1 MPILPSD
8 DLAALAIHSTMKQF
22 FGLIIGLIVALGA
35 TAAPAQPNPP
45 TAETLFR
52 EGVGLIQQQQLDRAI
67 DRFRQ
72 AIDLDPKLVPAQ
84 YNLGL
89 ALRQKGDIQG
99 AATAFYRTI
108 QIKPDW
114 ALAYANLGAA
124 LLEGGNLPQAQEYL
138 ERAIVLD
145 PQSAIGHYNLGLV
158 YQQQQQPLKAR
169 PALTT
174 AKQLY
179 DRQNN
184 RTGAALAQ
192 KWLERLNPPN

>member
-1 MPILPSD
+1 
-8 DLAALAIHSTMKQF
+8 MKQF
-22 FGLIIGLIVALGA
+22 LGYAQFLGLSLGSMALSA
-35 TAAPAQPNPP
+35 TSAIAQPAQS
-45 TAETLFR
+45 AQIVFQ
-52 EGVGLIQQQQLDRAI
+52 EGVSLIQQQQLDGAI
-67 DRFRQ
+67 ARFQQ
-72 AIDLDPKLVPAQ
+72 AIALDPTLVPAH

-108 QIKPDW
+108 QAKPDW

-145 PQSAIGHYNLGLV
+145 PASAISYYNLGLV
-158 YQQQQQPLKAR
+158 YHQQRQPSKAR
-169 PALTT
+169 PTLQS

-184 RTGAALAQ
+184 PTGAARAQ
-192 KWLERLNPPN
+192 KWLDRLDQPS

>member
-1 MPILPSD
+1 MQRI
-8 DLAALAIHSTMKQF
+8 MKQISGPVQF
-22 FGLIIGLIVALGA
+22 FGLIVSAISLSATSAIGQPLPPS
-35 TAAPAQPNPP
+35 TPPSPAQ
-45 TAETLFR
+45 TA
-52 EGVGLIQQQQLDRAI
+52 
-67 DRFRQ
+67 
-72 AIDLDPKLVPAQ
+72 LDPRFVPAH

-99 AATAFYRTI
+99 AASAFYRTI
-108 QIKPDW
+108 QVKPDW

-145 PQSAIGHYNLGLV
+145 PQSAISYYNLGLV
-158 YQQQQQPLKAR
+158 YQQQRQPSQAR

-184 RTGAALAQ
+184 PTGAARAQ
-192 KWLERLNPPN
+192 KWLNQLPPT

>member
-1 MPILPSD
+1 MQRI
-8 DLAALAIHSTMKQF
+8 MKQISGPVQF
-22 FGLIIGLIVALGA
+22 FGLIVSAIGLSA
-35 TAAPAQPNPP
+35 TSAIGQPLPPSTPQSPAQ
-45 TAETLFR
+45 TVFQ
-52 EGVGLIQQQQLDRAI
+52 EGVGLIQQQQLDGAI
-67 DRFRQ
+67 ARFQQ
-72 AIDLDPKLVPAQ
+72 AIALDPKFVPAH

-99 AATAFYRTI
+99 AASAFYRTI
-108 QIKPDW
+108 QVKPDW
-114 ALAYANLGAA
+114 ALAYTNLGAA

-169 PALTT
+169 PALAT

-184 RTGAALAQ
+184 RPGAALAQ
-192 KWLERLNPPN
+192 KWLDRLN

>member
-1 MPILPSD
+1 MQRI
-8 DLAALAIHSTMKQF
+8 MKQF
-22 FGLIIGLIVALGA
+22 FGRVPFLGLIIGGILFSA
-35 TAAPAQPNPP
+35 TATIGQPSPQANPKQAAQ
-45 TAETLFR
+45 TLFK
-52 EGVGLIQQQQLDRAI
+52 EGVSLIQQQQLDGAI
-67 DRFRQ
+67 ARFQQ
-72 AIDLDPKLVPAQ
+72 AIALDPTIVPAH

-108 QIKPDW
+108 QAKPDW
-114 ALAYANLGAA
+114 GLAYANLGAA

-145 PQSAIGHYNLGLV
+145 PQSAIGYYNLGLV
-158 YQQQQQPLKAR
+158 YQQQQNPRQAR

-192 KWLERLNPPN
+192 KWLDQLNSRT

>member
-1 MPILPSD
+1 
-8 DLAALAIHSTMKQF
+8 MKQF
-22 FGLIIGLIVALGA
+22 FGLIIGFVVALSATTA
-35 TAAPAQPNPP
+35 TAQPTPP
-45 TAETLFR
+45 TAATLFR
-52 EGVGLIQQQQLDRAI
+52 EGVGLIQQQQLDGAI
-67 DRFRQ
+67 DRFQQ
-72 AIDLDPKLVPAQ
+72 AIALDPKLVPAQ

-124 LLEGGNLPQAQEYL
+124 LLEGRNLPQAQEYL

-169 PALTT
+169 PALAT

-184 RTGAALAQ
+184 RPGAALAQ
-192 KWLERLNPPN
+192 KWLDQLDRATAGDRLKSSS

>member
-1 MPILPSD
+1 MPKLTIALLSLTVLLSWPCLSI
-8 DLAALAIHSTMKQF
+8 AATDPKQ
-22 FGLIIGLIVALGA
+22 
-35 TAAPAQPNPP
+35 AAQQM
-45 TAETLFR
+45 FQQ
-52 EGVGLIQQQQLDRAI
+52 GVGFIRQQQLDQAI
-67 DRFRQ
+67 DRFQQ
-72 AIDLDPKLVPAQ
+72 AIVLDPQLVPAQ

-99 AATAFYRTI
+99 AASAFYRTI
-108 QIKPDW
+108 QAKPDW
-114 ALAYANLGAA
+114 AVAYANLGAA
-124 LLEGGNLPQAQEYL
+124 LLEGRNFPQAQEYL

-158 YQQQQQPLKAR
+158 YHQQQNPQQAR

-184 RTGAALAQ
+184 RAGAALAQ
-192 KWLERLNPPN
+192 KWLDALQPNAGDRRSAPPISVPKS

>member
-1 MPILPSD
+1 MPIQPSP
-8 DLAALAIHSTMKQF
+8 DLAAITIDTIMKQF
-22 FGLIIGLIVALGA
+22 FGLIIGFVVALSATTA
-35 TAAPAQPNPP
+35 TAQPSPP

-52 EGVGLIQQQQLDRAI
+52 EGVGLIQQQQLDGAI
-67 DRFRQ
+67 DRFQQ
-72 AIDLDPKLVPAQ
+72 AIALDPKLVPAQ

-145 PQSAIGHYNLGLV
+145 PQSAIGYYNLGLV

-169 PALTT
+169 PSLTT

-184 RTGAALAQ
+184 RPGAALAQ
-192 KWLERLNPPN
+192 KWLDRLKVSG

>member
-1 MPILPSD
+1 MKIFFGSIVGM
-8 DLAALAIHSTMKQF
+8 AALITVPLQPA
-22 FGLIIGLIVALGA
+22 VAAEPLP
-35 TAAPAQPNPP
+35 AAQQ
-45 TAETLFR
+45 LFQQ
-52 EGVGLIQQQQLDRAI
+52 GVTFIQNQQLDGAI
-67 DRFRQ
+67 ERFQQ
-72 AIDLDPKLVPAQ
+72 AIALDPQLVPAQ

-145 PQSAIGHYNLGLV
+145 PQSAIGYYNLGLV
-158 YQQQQQPLKAR
+158 YQQQRQPSQAR

-184 RTGAALAQ
+184 RPGAALAQ
-192 KWLERLNPPN
+192 KWLNAL